1 MKTEPMNPDVKAKWL
16 EALRSGEYQQT
27 DGFLRT
33 RSDGYCCLG
42 VLSQIASDEGVVP
55 QPKESNGAYRWT
67 SESGNSNNMYLLPEV
82 MEWAGLDSHSGYINI
97 TNGTS
102 VSLSRKNDEG
112 VRFPEIADLIEQY
125 L

>member
-16 EALRSGEYQQT
+16 EALRSGEYQQQT

-55 QPKESNGAYRWT
+55 QPKESNGAYLWT
-67 SESGNSNNMYLLPEV
+67 SDDGNSKMYLLPEV
-82 MEWAGLDSHSGYINI
+82 MDWAGLDSHSGCINTTDDNNI
-97 TNGTS
+97 
-102 VSLSRKNDEG
+102 SLSQKNDEG
-112 VRFPEIADLIEQY
+112 VRFSEIADLIEQC